1 MNVLV
6 LTPDRV
12 GSTLLQKVITLTM
25 QMYDY
30 DKPVINLHELT
41 NGIESYT
48 SKKYNQEVLGK
59 PNKFAWGYHQSLE
72 EIVQLLSSAD
82 HYKVSRLA
90 QYHILNRQDS
100 LKDQLSFYEYINK
113 NFYLISARRENL
125 LEYALSWCIV
135 PFTKSLN
142 IFTHEEKISAFKEL
156 YKKKITIDQE
166 VFRNYLDKY
175 VNYLSWV
182 DNHFAINSI
191 FNYEKDVVDL
201 ESYVANL
208 DIFPVNHQTVSWQDQ
223 YGISW
228 KDWNTCHYL
237 ISDMS
242 GFSASLPQNQ
252 SLLLENSGNTQR
264 PLLSMNMNQLMTR
277 PGLSV
282 AHQEF
287 LTANSTN
294 YINAY
299 RTIYDLVEDRTLIAG
314 MPIKL
319 QTLAEK
325 ALLIKNFAECLNTYN
340 DWSNGSTVGK
350 FLSIENLSSAA
361 LTELESY
368 YKRQS

>member
-1 MNVLV
+1 MNVLI

-12 GSTLLQKVITLTM
+12 GSSLLQKYITVTM
-25 QMYDY
+25 QHYDY
-30 DKPVINLHELT
+30 QHPVINLHELT
-41 NGIESYT
+41 NGIECYQST
-48 SKKYNQEVLGK
+48 KYNQQVLGK
-59 PNKFAWGYHQSLE
+59 PDKSTWGYYQTLE
-72 EIVQLLSSAD
+72 EVTRLLSSVD

-90 QYHILNRQDS
+90 QYHILNRQDL
-100 LKDQLSFYEYINK
+100 LKDQLSFYQYIND
-113 NFYLISARRENL
+113 NFFIISARRQNL
-125 LEYALSWCIV
+125 FEHALSWCIAA
-135 PFTKSLN
+135 FSKHLN
-142 IFTHEEKISAFKEL
+142 VYDHQEKISVFKDL
-156 YKKKITIDQE
+156 YQKKITINQE
-166 VFRNYLDKY
+166 VFKNYLDKY
-175 VNYLSWV
+175 VNYLGWV
-182 DNHFAINSI
+182 DNHFTINSV

-201 ESYVANL
+201 ESYVSNL
-208 DIFPVNHQTVSWQDQ
+208 DIFPINHQPVSWKDQ

-242 GFSASLPQNQ
+242 GFSTSLPQNQ
-252 SLLLENSGNTQR
+252 SLLLENSSTTQR

-299 RTIYDLVEDRTLIAG
+299 RTIYDLVNDRTLIAG

-325 ALLIKNFAECLNTYN
+325 ALLIKNFAECLDTYN
-340 DWSNGSTVGK
+340 NWSSGSSVGK

-368 YKRQS
+368 YKRQA